1 MNAGNIGIW
10 WSIDIWH
17 IGTITATRYLGLLIG
32 GTPRVVIHLLQSILL
47 FLFAFE
53 NGFEILPTGIVLLIA
68 TNFAIRRDPSL
79 RIFQFRQ
86 CLVNISAK
94 LFLVVIDFDLQKMG
108 FRLEFGLIGRHGRR
122 FGSIDNHILPGFL
135 GIASLFV
142 RKGRCP
148 CFSRLLLFLIA
159 PTDLVMQSG
168 NFALGLEEG
177 RSEGFR
183 QRIRSRKK
191 VRTRRERRN
200 VIVKFHPKLVLTGR
214 GFAVN
219 EEDFRLEFGLVRDF
233 AGRTPQ
239 DLRCPLV
246 LQ

>member
-1 MNAGNIGIW
+1 MRNIGRVGGSIESIETRGLLLLRHVNAGNIGIW

-94 LFLVVIDFDLQKMG
+94 LFLVVIDFDLQKMS
-108 FRLEFGLIGRHGRR
+108 L
-122 FGSIDNHILPGFL
+122 
-135 GIASLFV
+135 ASLV
-142 RKGRCP
+142 AMAVDLALLTIISCQV
-148 CFSRLLLFLIA
+148 FSVSPLFL
-159 PTDLVMQSG
+159 SG
-168 NFALGLEEG
+168 KAAA
-177 RSEGFR
+177 RASAACCC
-183 QRIRSRKK
+183 S
-191 VRTRRERRN
+191 
-200 VIVKFHPKLVLTGR
+200 
-214 GFAVN
+214 
-219 EEDFRLEFGLVRDF
+219 
-233 AGRTPQ
+233 
-239 DLRCPLV
+239 
-246 LQ
+246 